1 LFCLFVVWFYLSFVF
16 AAELKTPTNI
26 NITTSGNNVTVTWT
40 LPGESETYTY
50 LDFYSSGRREK
61 HEYIKTPQ
69 SSYTITLTSC
79 KKYRLN
85 MQCIYPN
92 NRRSKMVEKT
102 FWVTGKWNYY
112 NTWIWRN
119 TCISSLLTFRCT
131 VFIVS
136 VTTKIYILR

>member
-1 LFCLFVVWFYLSFVF
+1 MCCLFVVWLYLSFVF
-16 AAELKTPTNI
+16 TVALKTPTNI
-26 NITTSGNNVTVTWT
+26 NITISGNNVTVTWT
-40 LPGESETYTY
+40 LPGESEAFTY
-50 LDFYSSGRREK
+50 LAFHSSGRGEK
-61 HEYIKTPQ
+61 SNYTRTPQ

-79 KKYRLN
+79 KKYRLK
-85 MQCIYPN
+85 MQCTYH